1 MRNSLFFLLSVCVV
15 FSCKKPE
22 NRTCFKL
29 MGNETTKEIAL
40 EDFDRLD
47 LREHVRYVIIQDSL
61 DKVVLKGGKNLLN
74 LIEVSV
80 SGGMLTIENKNRCG
94 FLRNAKK
101 VVVAEIHCTKLI
113 NVRFVGTESLTCE
126 GEINTDYFTF
136 YSRDGAGDVNLAIN
150 AQVIDAEA
158 NHGWC
163 NFTLT
168 GTAQTARICAKSN
181 SYCDVTGLHVSDS
194 IYVASETV
202 GNIKINADNL
212 VIHGYITE
220 SGNILYKGTP
230 LGVDVLLN
238 GTGKVVSEN

>member
-1 MRNSLFFLLSVCVV
+1 M
-15 FSCKKPE
+15 
-22 NRTCFKL
+22 
-29 MGNETTKEIAL
+29 
-40 EDFDRLD
+40 
-47 LREHVRYVIIQDSL
+47 
-61 DKVVLKGGKNLLN
+61 LKGGENLLN
-74 LIEVSV
+74 LVEVNV
-80 SGGMLTIENKNRCG
+80 SGGLLTIENKNRCG

-113 NVRFVGTESLTCE
+113 NIRFIGTESLTCE

-136 YSRDGAGDVNLAIN
+136 YSRDGAGDVDLKIHAL
-150 AQVIDAEA
+150 VIDAEA

-163 NFTLT
+163 NFTLS
-168 GTAQTARICAKSN
+168 GTAQIARICAKSN

-202 GNIKINADNL
+202 GNMKINADNL

-238 GTGKVVSEN
+238 GTGEVKSF